1 MILETII
8 FGILAILC
16 VGSALWM
23 IATKNPVRSALA
35 LVVAFLSVA
44 GLYIMLSAQFIAA
57 VQVIVYAGAIMVLFL
72 FVIMLLN
79 LGAPSALKDTGGMS
93 RWVAVGLGVG
103 LLVVL
108 FGTQSINLLPDDS
121 KVTIFN
127 NSKNVTDA
135 GSANIPAR
143 YSLADIGT
151 VETIGKVL
159 YDPRLPWLFPFEAV
173 SILLLISV
181 VGAIIMAKRHVS

>member
-1 MILETII
+1 MILENII
-8 FGILAILC
+8 FGLLAILC

-23 IATKNPVRSALA
+23 ICTKNPVRSALA

-44 GLYIMLSAQFIAA
+44 GLYVMLSAQFIAA

-79 LGAPSALKDTGGMS
+79 LGAPSALKDSGGMS

-108 FGTQSINLLPDDS
+108 FGTQSINLLPGDS
-121 KVTIFN
+121 NEGVASIY
-127 NSKNVTDA
+127 KNA
-135 GSANIPAR
+135 PSIANANVPAT
-143 YSLADIGT
+143 YALSDIGT

-159 YDPRLPWLFPFEAV
+159 YDPKLPWLFPFEAV
-173 SILLLISV
+173 SILLLIAV
-181 VGAIIMAKRHVS
+181 VGAIIMAKRQVS